1 MIENQ
6 NKPNNRL
13 TSRSHGDVTQSHGD
27 VMLQTGSR
35 NENRPDGSGTIPL
48 IPGDLAGTDT
58 DGMIVIGPVHS
69 GYRRILADTEPSH
82 QPIRYRQLTDSLEGT
97 IAGGIDTYDIGKGT
111 VLSVYDLCDER
122 DIALKD
128 LVAGFLIETTRGL
141 VCWTTEHEISAVL
154 CGPQVAIPFEPQSDA
169 LAPMVGNDRD
179 AWRFCDFR
187 PDQLQCVVKE
197 TRRPDATASRRQRC
211 GILLC
216 WTDQGRAYQA
226 IIEERPYQRRP
237 EVIIRVDPILWE
249 RCVPHIGDFLNQ
261 EPPRLL
267 CLTLRRYRPDDNTI
281 IPIINDR
288 IDHPDTAQHILERF
302 HKLIDLR

>member
-1 MIENQ
+1 M
-6 NKPNNRL
+6 
-13 TSRSHGDVTQSHGD
+13 
-27 VMLQTGSR
+27 
-35 NENRPDGSGTIPL
+35 
-48 IPGDLAGTDT
+48 
-58 DGMIVIGPVHS
+58 
-69 GYRRILADTEPSH
+69 
-82 QPIRYRQLTDSLEGT
+82 
-97 IAGGIDTYDIGKGT
+97 
-111 VLSVYDLCDER
+111 
-122 DIALKD
+122 
-128 LVAGFLIETTRGL
+128 AGFLIETTRGL

-237 EVIIRVDPILWE
+237 EAIIRVDPILWE
-249 RCVPHIGDFLNQ
+249 RCAPHIGDLLNQ